1 MNEKK
6 QPQDEVALDENEQS
20 DRRKIETCLSASVR
34 LPTPANDYIG
44 RKEYQ
49 KEISLWNDEESRQE
63 FLNGDLSM
71 IKIISISAVTSFI
84 VTFIILLIN

>member
-6 QPQDEVALDENEQS
+6 QPRDEVALDETEQS
-20 DRRKIETCLSASVR
+20 DRRKIETCLSESFH
-34 LPTPANDYIG
+34 LQTPENGYIG
-44 RKEYQ
+44 RKAYQ

-71 IKIISISAVTSFI
+71 IKIISISALTSFI
-84 VTFIILLIN
+84 VTFIIWLIN